1 MACEPNPATFV
12 KISSAMRAKGYSDE
26 ESKDKTK
33 GRTQP
38 GRCSSHTTTLVAKE
52 RIKVKD
58 TGLMTVQ
65 VIEQVEGEFRFRGFH
80 VSLSKTTINKY
91 IADNMEKQPSGRR

>member
-12 KISSAMRAKGYSDE
+12 KIPSAMRAKGYSDE

-38 GRCSSHTTTLVAKE
+38 GPFSSHTTTLVAKE

-58 TGLMTVQ
+58 ARLMTVQ
-65 VIEQVEGEFRFRGFH
+65 VIEQVEGEFRFRDFH

-91 IADNMEKQPSGRR
+91 VADNMEKQPSGRR